1 MREGLRGARV
11 PAALKVAPG
20 AEAAHRPG
28 TCPSPSRGP
37 AACSG
42 PSCRGSW
49 RMRALRD
56 GGGVAKGAPEEDR
69 RAVRSAGACIL
80 GTPEPRR
87 GRRSEGVA
95 LWEGRSMRMAAG
107 VAGPSPARRAAG
119 SAWDYEQRWSGGL
132 ALGTA
137 RRWPGLAGRG
147 TKRQGERGARAPL
160 ETLCPYPEA
169 GGTSLLPDPASADLA
184 SPS

>member
-1 MREGLRGARV
+1 
-11 PAALKVAPG
+11 
-20 AEAAHRPG
+20 
-28 TCPSPSRGP
+28 
-37 AACSG
+37 
-42 PSCRGSW
+42 
-49 RMRALRD
+49 MRALRD

-147 TKRQGERGARAPL
+147 TKRQGERRARAPL